1 MIRVKAR
8 LRWYVGLCLGAGFA
22 ALVGAAAM
30 TPATA
35 QESLSILEY
44 DERGRIIGLR
54 RVGPG
59 ESRTPDRGQRD
70 NADRSSP
77 AAAGGTGDSSA
88 DRRFQR
94 IIDGE
99 ILVTNTP
106 RGFENDALGL
116 GFRVLERI
124 RLSGLGINALRLK
137 LPGSMT
143 VPEAMEIIQRRFPD
157 VTPDVNAVFDP
168 SAGAPAAIASLAR
181 DAVSWPQV
189 GGGCGRGVRIG
200 IIDGVVDT
208 DHPALTGQ
216 RLTYRSFHRKG
227 WRPTAADHGTAIA
240 AMMIGKPAD
249 HGFGGVLPGAELF
262 AANIFGKSREGLVG
276 ADSVAILRAL
286 EWMIEMNV
294 HVVNMS
300 FAGGDHKLLRLA
312 IEKARR
318 KGIVAV
324 ASVGNWGSHTRRAYP
339 AALESVIAVTAVSRD
354 MRIYDRANK
363 GDYVDFAA
371 PGVRIWTAVP
381 NGGKFQS
388 GTSFA
393 TPFISAL
400 VGSAVARGAAPD
412 PEALR
417 ARLGR
422 TVLDLGAPGRDQVFG
437 LGFIIGGPKC
447 RGEG

>member
-1 MIRVKAR
+1 MIRAKAR
-8 LRWYVGLCLGAGFA
+8 LRRYFGLHLCAVVALFAGFA
-22 ALVGAAAM
+22 AL

-35 QESLSILEY
+35 EESLSILEY
-44 DERGRIIGLR
+44 DERGRVIGLR
-54 RVGPG
+54 RVEPG
-59 ESRTPDRGQRD
+59 ESRAPGRSQGDRP
-70 NADRSSP
+70 NRSSP
-77 AAAGGTGDSSA
+77 APAGADDSPA
-88 DRRFQR
+88 GRRFQR

-99 ILVTNTP
+99 ILVANTP

-116 GFRVLERI
+116 GFRVIERI
-124 RLSGLGINALRLK
+124 RLFGLGIDAVRLK

-143 VPEAMEIIQRRFPD
+143 VPEAMEIIQGSFPD
-157 VTPDVNAVFDP
+157 VTTEVNAVYDP
-168 SAGAPAAIASLAR
+168 SAPPPAAPASLAR
-181 DAVSWPQV
+181 DAVSWTQV
-189 GGGCGRGVRIG
+189 GGGCGRGIRIG

-208 DHPALTGQ
+208 NHPALAGQ

-240 AMMIGKPAD
+240 AMMIGRPAD
-249 HGFGGVLPGAELF
+249 QGFGGVLPGAELF
-262 AANIFGKSREGLVG
+262 AANIFGKSRDGLVG
-276 ADSVAILRAL
+276 GDSVAILRAL
-286 EWMIEMNV
+286 EWMIEMKV

-324 ASVGNWGSHTRRAYP
+324 ASVGNWGSSTRRAYP

-354 MRIYDRANK
+354 MRIYAHANK

-381 NGGKFQS
+381 NGGKFQN

-400 VGSAVARGAAPD
+400 VGAAVARGAAPD

-417 ARLGR
+417 ARFGR
-422 TVLDLGAPGRDQVFG
+422 IALDLGAPGRDQVFG
-437 LGFIIGGPKC
+437 LGFVIGEPGC